1 MLSDSQSEDTR
12 LRERSLKS
20 CAIQAY
26 MTHRSNLAV
35 LQIMRMGAMRKSAA
49 SS

>member
-1 MLSDSQSEDTR
+1 
-12 LRERSLKS
+12 
-20 CAIQAY
+20 

>member
-1 MLSDSQSEDTR
+1 
-12 LRERSLKS
+12 
-20 CAIQAY
+20 
-26 MTHRSNLAV
+26 MTHRGNLAV